1 MLKGWIWKFCD
12 FDRNGGKIYSCPL
25 LPKTIFARIASLTPA
40 GCCSRPAAGKCSSSQ
55 ALTPDPSPGPWW
67 AAAPS
72 CCLPA
77 NSITDVCHRSA
88 NVWPRS
94 KVLRLVPA
102 APSSALLPQLLD
114 PHQQER
120 LRDFSRLQALGFA
133 NRGKGNLSKF
143 FIVPNFLEVIA
154 KQIMKVEVNVGL
166 FLPQQSSNGYL
177 TCLSNTSNLSF
188 VDF

>member
-1 MLKGWIWKFCD
+1 M
-12 FDRNGGKIYSCPL
+12 
-25 LPKTIFARIASLTPA
+25 
-40 GCCSRPAAGKCSSSQ
+40 
-55 ALTPDPSPGPWW
+55 
-67 AAAPS
+67 
-72 CCLPA
+72 
-77 NSITDVCHRSA
+77 
-88 NVWPRS
+88 
-94 KVLRLVPA
+94 PA

-120 LRDFSRLQALGFA
+120 LREFSPLQELGFT

-154 KQIMKVEVNVGL
+154 KQIMKVEVNVGF